1 MRSIKKYFTGKNVAT
16 GILVLV
22 AAWLVITAVWLK
34 IRFGTMDMTTILFQL
49 KVPMSG
55 ADSGNFYEIF
65 ILLFTIGPAVLL
77 AWIGILKLA
86 AVLRKRRADR
96 GKSTIILHRFLA
108 LRRVIAV
115 FMLIGA
121 VCFIGYRLH
130 IVKYVFAQ
138 FGNSPIYKDEYRD
151 PKTVKIT
158 APEKKRNLIYIYME
172 SMECSF
178 SDREHG
184 GIAATNMIPEMTAL
198 AVDNVNF
205 TASDSSEL
213 NGAVPV
219 TGTTWTM
226 ASLVAQTSGVPLTI
240 PIGENAMGKRPY
252 KTFLPGTYS
261 LGQVLREQGYE
272 LSILLGSEKE
282 FSGADIYL
290 STHGDYKILDLN
302 TYRQNGTLSKDYF
315 VWWGFE
321 DEKLYSYA
329 KDEITELASGE
340 RPFAFTMMT
349 MDTHFTNGYRCRL
362 CENEFRDQYSNVIA
376 CASRQLDSFLK
387 WLSEQPFYENTTVVI
402 VGDHPTMDT
411 KYTNSLK
418 YASEKYERKSYCAIL
433 NSAVAFDLGQT
444 RHFTSMDMYPTTLAA
459 MGFSIEGN
467 RLGLGVNL
475 FSSEST
481 MLEKYGAQKL
491 NDLLEERSDFYDQLM
506 YGEDEK

>member
-34 IRFGTMDMTTILFQL
+34 VRFGTMDMTTILFQL

-198 AVDNVNF
+198 AVGNVNF

-219 TGTTWTM
+219 TGT
-226 ASLVAQTSGVPLTI
+226 
-240 PIGENAMGKRPY
+240 K
-252 KTFLPGTYS
+252 
-261 LGQVLREQGYE
+261 
-272 LSILLGSEKE
+272 
-282 FSGADIYL
+282 
-290 STHGDYKILDLN
+290 
-302 TYRQNGTLSKDYF
+302 
-315 VWWGFE
+315 
-321 DEKLYSYA
+321 
-329 KDEITELASGE
+329 TELTGLLPVVQCNKLRISSQMSG
-340 RPFAFTMMT
+340 
-349 MDTHFTNGYRCRL
+349 
-362 CENEFRDQYSNVIA
+362 SNNLIHN
-376 CASRQLDSFLK
+376 LLSFL
-387 WLSEQPFYENTTVVI
+387 FV
-402 VGDHPTMDT
+402 
-411 KYTNSLK
+411 
-418 YASEKYERKSYCAIL
+418 
-433 NSAVAFDLGQT
+433 
-444 RHFTSMDMYPTTLAA
+444 
-459 MGFSIEGN
+459 
-467 RLGLGVNL
+467 GLGG
-475 FSSEST
+475 F
-481 MLEKYGAQKL
+481 
-491 NDLLEERSDFYDQLM
+491 
-506 YGEDEK
+506 